1 MNSAEDYTY
10 RYLET
15 DDLDQYNA
23 LLRYTF
29 QVTEEELTATGWKDD
44 EIKQSK
50 FPVLERAD
58 VLGCFDGKNLVSQFA
73 VYPLKMNIYDAV
85 YHVGFV
91 TSVCTYPEYTGNGI
105 MKRLMIQGLTQMHK
119 EGKSFALL
127 YPYSIPL
134 YHHLGWEIISNKI
147 SYNIKDRQI
156 PTKVSAPGYVRRVD
170 WDNTEFH
177 ELHSHF
183 ASITHGCLFRN
194 SLAWEEYWR
203 WDEDDTNVAVYYN
216 VKDKP
221 CGYMVYLIK
230 NDIMHIK
237 EMIYLNREAQKG
249 LWEYIHA
256 HDSMIDEVHGNTYF
270 SEPIAFE
277 MDDGDIKE
285 TIRPYAMG
293 RIVDVASFLE
303 DYPCDPDGGELCI
316 ELEIED
322 TLLPWNDRT
331 FRIRFADGSCA
342 LTDAPTEYHLKM
354 GIGTL
359 STLLLGYR
367 RPSAC
372 LSWSAS
378 RAVRKPWNG
387 WTMCCSIR
395 SPIFRITSD
404 LALLGRRLHKKGAA
418 ARQFVRRLFLAFF
431 RGYASVFWSKRPF
444 FFAFSQVR
452 QTRSLLTGKAGW
464 NLPSS
469 ASLSSSCSTAQRA
482 AFWASVSSALM
493 SL

>member
-1 MNSAEDYTY
+1 MNAADHYLT
-10 RYLET
+10 RYLEAK
-15 DDLDQYNA
+15 DLDQYNA

-58 VLGCFDGKNLVSQFA
+58 VLGCFDGDTLVSQFA
-73 VYPLKMNIYDAV
+73 VYPLKMNIYDTV

-91 TSVCTYPEYTGNGI
+91 TSVCTYPEYTGQGI
-105 MKRLMIQGLTQMHK
+105 MKHLMIKGLTQMHE

-134 YHHLGWEIISNKI
+134 YHHLGWEIVSNKI
-147 SYNIKDRQI
+147 SFNIKDRQI
-156 PTKVSAPGYVRRVD
+156 PTKVKAPGYVRRVSWD
-170 WDNTEFH
+170 NTEFHELHSHFASITHGCLFRNSLAWEIVSNKISFNIKDRQIPTKVKAPGYVRRVSWDNTEFH

-237 EMIYLNREAQKG
+237 EMVYLNREAQKG

-256 HDSMIDEVHGNTYF
+256 HDSMIDEVHGSTYF

-285 TIRPYAMG
+285 SIRPYAMG
-293 RIVDVASFLE
+293 RIIDVEDFLA
-303 DYPCDPDGGELCI
+303 DYPCDPDGGTLCI
-316 ELEIED
+316 ELEIGD
-322 TLLPWNDRT
+322 SLLPWNDRT
-331 FRIRFADGSCA
+331 FNVRFADGHCTMTREPA
-342 LTDAPTEYHLKM
+342 EYHLKM
-354 GIGTL
+354 GIGTFT
-359 STLLLGYR
+359 TLLLGYKTAER
-367 RPSAC
+367 LYELERIEG
-372 LSWSAS
+372 
-378 RAVRKPWNG
+378 REEAVERLDDVLFHKIPY
-387 WTMCCSIR
+387 I
-395 SPIFRITSD
+395 SD
-404 LALLGRRLHKKGAA
+404 
-418 ARQFVRRLFLAFF
+418 
-431 RGYASVFWSKRPF
+431 YI
-444 FFAFSQVR
+444 
-452 QTRSLLTGKAGW
+452 
-464 NLPSS
+464 
-469 ASLSSSCSTAQRA
+469 
-482 AFWASVSSALM
+482 
-493 SL
+493 